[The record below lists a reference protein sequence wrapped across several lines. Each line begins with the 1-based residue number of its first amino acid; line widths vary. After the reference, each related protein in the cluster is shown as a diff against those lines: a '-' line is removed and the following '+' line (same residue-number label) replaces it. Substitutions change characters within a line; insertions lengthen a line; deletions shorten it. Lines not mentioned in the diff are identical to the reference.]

1 MRKLA
6 LFTGAFSLGI
16 FLAQYLLPVDWLLPM
31 GAAAFVLACGR
42 LVLRNHWGRRALL
55 AGVGYWFIMR

>member
-31 GAAAFVLACGR
+31 GAAAFVLACG
-42 LVLRNHWGRRALL
+42 
-55 AGVGYWFIMR
+55 